1 MITWSTRL
9 AAEIRSAA
17 SSAAPN
23 ESTLKSAGSSAEMVS
38 RIPASMASTI
48 RKPLT
53 SVNDSLTA
61 ATTGGRSAFS
71 TPMNTAAST
80 APAKLLTWTPDSSP
94 PAIHTA
100 SPPTSS
106 AITIRSGENV
116 GRDGFQPRSSAES
129 PGRVELTA

>member
-1 MITWSTRL
+1 
-9 AAEIRSAA
+9 
-17 SSAAPN
+17 
-23 ESTLKSAGSSAEMVS
+23 MVS

-61 ATTGGRSAFS
+61 ATTGGRIAFS
-71 TPMNTAAST
+71 TPMKIAASS

-100 SPPTSS
+100 TPPTNS
-106 AITIRSGENV
+106 AIASRCGENA
-116 GRDGFQPRSSAES
+116 GRDGFQATSSAES
-129 PGRVELTA
+129 PGRAELTI